1 MPSWHYKDV
10 INMQAKPDQ
19 NIKKQD
25 RINIK
30 LLSLVITPILL
41 VSLLLGAYFIIT
53 RIQDVN
59 ESLLQKGNLIAHN
72 LAPSVE
78 FGLFSQNVQLLRSLS
93 EPLLSDKD
101 VISISILDQARKPVV
116 LVTSPAYTQGADP
129 INDVDTS
136 VFESAVYSTRI
147 ASVDSLLSETIDSH
161 HLPEPELMGWVI
173 VKLSHLSYNKRQNE
187 IVINGLILIVLGVI
201 ISGVI
206 AYRLGRKIANP
217 IRELT
222 DTVYQISNG
231 NLYARVKA
239 DGIGELKY
247 LQQGVNS
254 MAEIVQKSQQQLKHE
269 INQATQQL
277 TETVGKL
284 EEQNNNLNHTQAALL
299 TANAAKSEFLARM
312 SHEIRTPLTAV
323 MGFSNLIEKSGNKE
337 EIEAYTRIIN
347 RSGSQLLK
355 IIDDILNFSKLE
367 NDKHALSIENLDIR
381 DTMEDVLNMLA
392 PAAREKQIAL
402 VLQVSNQIP
411 EVLQGDVV
419 KLSQVV
425 INLVNNAIK
434 FTDSGYVFIN
444 LVLLG
449 SCDDEVVVEIEVN
462 DTGVGVSAA
471 ESKKIFASF
480 SQAESDKNRT
490 FQGTGLGL
498 AISRKLVE
506 LMGGQIGVDTDV
518 EVGSRFW
525 FAVPLKLGTQVK
537 NKPVQPCIYKTVV
550 LYDKLDVSRQ
560 ALAKVLTAWRVDLYI
575 CETTEKLQALISDED
590 IPIDSLILS
599 LDYDE
604 SSATQV
610 EQLLQ
615 DIQKQYEN
623 DIILLVSNI
632 NDELGETVKPM
643 PDIYLQEKPLVRQR
657 LYSALCSETTNADK
671 KLIQHIHLPLK
682 NVAQKD
688 YQVLVI
694 EDNEF
699 NTRLIDE
706 LLRERG
712 IRCVSVFEA
721 GDVFSLL
728 KQSSYDLLLIDVHMP
743 EVDGLTLAQKI
754 RKSGLVEESIPIVAF
769 TADVYVRIDDT
780 LKENGI
786 NDVLYKPLNDG
797 SLDEMLSKW
806 LPEYDFVAESVAND
820 NLDTPQEISQDLK
833 QRLYD
838 DVIAH
843 IDNIERSYQFD
854 NNAAMKMHIHQ
865 LDGMLGYFHLED
877 ILQKLRDIKTY
888 AYSRQDE
895 AFEASLREL
904 KILAQQALVR

>member
-1 MPSWHYKDV
+1 
-10 INMQAKPDQ
+10 MQAKPDQ
-19 NIKKQD
+19 NIKKRE

-41 VSLLLGAYFIIT
+41 VSLLLGTYFIIT

-59 ESLLQKGNLIAHN
+59 SSLLQKGNLISHN

-78 FGLFSQNVQLLRSLS
+78 FGLFSHNVQLLRSLS

-101 VISISILDQARKPVV
+101 VLSISILDQSRNPVV
-116 LVTSPAYTQGADP
+116 FVASPAYTHDGDSV
-129 INDVDTS
+129 NDVDTS

-147 ASVDSLLSETIDSH
+147 APVDSVLSENIDNH
-161 HLPEPELMGWVI
+161 HLSEPELMGWVI
-173 VKLSHLSYNKRQNE
+173 VKLSHLSYNERQNE
-187 IVINGLILIVLGVI
+187 IIVNGLILIILGVV

-231 NLYARVKA
+231 NLSARVKA

-254 MAEIVQKSQQQLKHE
+254 MAEIVQRSQQQLKHE
-269 INQATQQL
+269 INQATHQL
-277 TETVGKL
+277 TETVNKL

-323 MGFSNLIEKSGNKE
+323 MGFSGLIEKSCNKE

-392 PAAREKQIAL
+392 PAAREKKIAL

-419 KLSQVV
+419 KISQVV

-434 FTDSGYVFIN
+434 FTDSGYVFVN

-525 FAVPLKLGTQVK
+525 FAVPLKLSTQFI
-537 NKPVQPCIYKTVV
+537 NKPAQPYIYKTVV
-550 LYDKLDVSRQ
+550 LYDKLNVSRQ
-560 ALAKVLTAWRVDLYI
+560 ALAKVLTAWKVDLYI
-575 CETTEKLQALISDED
+575 CETTEKLQALISDKD
-590 IPIDSLILS
+590 IPIDSLVLS

-604 SSATQV
+604 SSTAQV
-610 EQLLQ
+610 KDLLQ
-615 DIQKQYEN
+615 DIKKQYHNE
-623 DIILLVSNI
+623 IILLVSNI
-632 NDELGETVKPM
+632 NDDLGEAIKPM
-643 PDIYLQEKPLVRQR
+643 SGIHLQEKPLVRQR
-657 LYSALCSETTNADK
+657 LYATLCSETLNADK

-688 YQVLVI
+688 YQILVI

-743 EVDGLTLAQKI
+743 EVDGLTLAKKI
-754 RKSGLVEESIPIVAF
+754 RKSGLIEESVPIVAF

-780 LKENGI
+780 LRENGI

-806 LPEYDFVAESVAND
+806 LPEYDFVAEGVAND
-820 NLDTPQEISQDLK
+820 TLDTPQEISQDLK

-877 ILQKLRDIKTY
+877 ILDKLRDIKTY
-888 AYSRQDE
+888 AYSRQDK

-904 KILAQQALVR
+904 KILAEQELVR